1 MARAPL
7 KRRLAPP
14 LAALAFFALIYY
26 FLSSFAPV
34 VLGDAEL
41 KALGEEAAARYRG
54 AVRNYDLLHSL
65 VRLALWLSVVVVG
78 VRLASALVFEYL
90 PRVRRVRE
98 TPRFVQDICALVAYV
113 LLSALVLKWIFPD
126 LSLGA
131 LLSGSA
137 LVGVILGLALQE
149 TLGNLFAGLSLQADK
164 PFELGDVIAVG
175 NRTGVVESITWR
187 AVKMRTFQN
196 HVVLLGNAQLAKES
210 IEVCP
215 RENQNARI
223 VFFNAVYTD
232 SPAKVIHVVREAV
245 REAENVSQAITPV
258 VRIRALGDFAVDYE
272 VKYWLV
278 DYAKYN
284 DTDALVRQRIWY
296 AFRRAGLSFAF
307 PTQTLYLD
315 RPARNTDKSRATR
328 LDRLTERLSAVDI
341 FSPLTPEELAR
352 LASSAGS
359 HTYAPGET
367 IIRAGDAGDSMF
379 VIDNGGV
386 EVRVS
391 DNGRART
398 VAALGEGAFFGE
410 MALLTGQPRAAN
422 VVATEETEVLEI
434 GHDAL
439 KGLFDANPDLVESLS
454 HTVVERRAG
463 IEASRAPGQ
472 IEEEERSLFA
482 SIVNFFGLRRAP
494 RRD

>member
-1 MARAPL
+1 MARPPL
-7 KRRLAPP
+7 RRRLALP
-14 LAALAFFALIYY
+14 LAALAIFALLYY
-26 FLSSFAPV
+26 FLPAFAPAP
-34 VLGDAEL
+34 LSKAEL
-41 KALGEEAAARYRG
+41 DALADETRKSYEG
-54 AVRNYDLLHSL
+54 AVRNYNLLHSL
-65 VRLALWLSVVVVG
+65 VRLALWLCVVVLG
-78 VRLASALVFEYL
+78 VRLGGVLAFELL
-90 PRVRRVRE
+90 PRARRVRE
-98 TPRFVQDICALVAYV
+98 TPRFVQDIFALIAYV
-113 LLSALVLKWIFPD
+113 LLTALVLKWVFPD

-164 PFELGDVIAVG
+164 PFELGDVITVG
-175 NRTGVVESITWR
+175 AFSGVVESITWR
-187 AVKMRTFQN
+187 AVKVRTFQN

-210 IEVCP
+210 IHVSP
-215 RENQNARI
+215 RDNQNARI

-232 SPAKVIHVVREAV
+232 SPVKVIHVVREAV
-245 REAENVSQAITPV
+245 REAENVVQSITPV
-258 VRIRALGDFAVDYE
+258 VRIRNLGDFAVDYE

-307 PTQTLYLD
+307 PTQTLYLE
-315 RPARNTDKSRATR
+315 RPVRPTDKSRATR

-341 FSPLTPEELAR
+341 FSPLTAEELVR
-352 LASSAGS
+352 LASASGS

-367 IIRAGDAGDSMF
+367 IIRAGEAGDSMF
-379 VIDNGGV
+379 VVNSGAV

-391 DNGRART
+391 DNGRPRT
-398 VAALGEGAFFGE
+398 VATLGEGAFFGE
-410 MALLTGQPRAAN
+410 MALLTGQLRAAN

-439 KGLFDANPDLVESLS
+439 KQLFDANPDLAESLS
-454 HTVVERRAG
+454 HTVAERRAG
-463 IEASRAPGQ
+463 LDASASSVRV
-472 IEEEERSLFA
+472 EEEERSIFD
-482 SIVNFFGLRRAP
+482 SVIKFFGLRRTP
-494 RRD
+494 RD